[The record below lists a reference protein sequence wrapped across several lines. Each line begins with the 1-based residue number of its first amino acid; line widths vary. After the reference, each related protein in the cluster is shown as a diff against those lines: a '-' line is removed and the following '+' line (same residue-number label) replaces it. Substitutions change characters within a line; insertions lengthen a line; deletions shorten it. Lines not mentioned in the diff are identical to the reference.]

1 MAFTIYHFSL
11 FFYRDNALIARAVG
25 YYHIKWT
32 GGGGRGRGCSSEIKK
47 MGHQDSALWTWH
59 EIFSPPLLA
68 GQVVLMF
75 RLGLSSRI

>member
-11 FFYRDNALIARAVG
+11 FFYRDNALIARAAG

-32 GGGGRGRGCSSEIKK
+32 GGEGARQKLKK
-47 MGHQDSALWTWH
+47 GAPRLDSALWTWH

-68 GQVVLMF
+68 TWF
-75 RLGLSSRI
+75 